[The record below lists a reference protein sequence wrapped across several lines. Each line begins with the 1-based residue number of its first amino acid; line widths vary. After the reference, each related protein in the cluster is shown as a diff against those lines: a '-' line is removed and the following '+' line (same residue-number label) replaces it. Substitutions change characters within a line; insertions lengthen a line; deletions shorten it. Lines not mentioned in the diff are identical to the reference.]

1 MGQKP
6 LERRTWF
13 VATICVVALLATW
26 ASLSVVYEVLPH
38 GTPLA
43 HCGLFAL
50 ALGSTAGLIITLERL
65 VPLALAKRASMIG
78 REVA

>member
-1 MGQKP
+1 VGQEP

-26 ASLSVVYEVLPH
+26 ACLFVVYEVLPH

-65 VPLALAKRASMIG
+65 VPLALAKRASMMG
-78 REVA
+78 REAA